1 MLHKCPRLA
10 TSYKITKC
18 YKSNVATHYKCIA
31 PFVTDVPT
39 KVYKENMFRAVSSFG
54 ISCKYK
60 GSDGS
65 FGFIYTYVDD
75 SSSGTAVAMYNHGSL
90 VGFIAML
97 ATMFQNYPKSSIL
110 VQPHG
115 SNVKLYHS
123 MAEGYSIRDWHTH
136 KTPLVIMVSKN
147 VTKFKGLYT
156 RLGLTV

>member
-1 MLHKCPRLA
+1 MLHKCPRLG
-10 TSYKITKC
+10 TSYKVTKC
-18 YKSNVATHYKCIA
+18 YKSNVAIHYKCVA

-39 KVYKENMFRAVSSFG
+39 KVYKENMLRAVGSSG
-54 ISCKYK
+54 ISYKYK

-65 FGFIYTYVDD
+65 FGFMYTYVDD
-75 SSSGTAVAMYNHGSL
+75 SSSGIAVAIYNYGSL

-97 ATMFQNYPKSSIL
+97 ATMFQNYPKNSIL

-115 SNVKLYHS
+115 DNINLYYS
-123 MAEGYSIRDWHTH
+123 MVEGYSIRDWHMR

-147 VTKFKGLYT
+147 ITKFKGLYT